1 MQLTTMIAKQIV
13 ERSMKIIKH
22 SVNVM
27 DEYGVIIG
35 SGDPSRL
42 NCRHEGAILA
52 INENREVE
60 IDYSTAQQLRGVKAG
75 INLPIVFQNKVIG
88 VVGISGKPS
97 EIQQYGELVKMTAEL
112 IIEQAALMT
121 EIQWSKRHKEELVLQ
136 LIQPSDLN
144 TQQLYSIAER
154 LELDL
159 NQPRIATIIKVDS
172 FNGEN
177 LSLSHLQKLVHLLEY
192 PERDNLVAISSVT
205 LNEVVVLKPITLTDI
220 GWNRSH
226 EEKRIR
232 QLFQRISHDEK
243 FTIKIALGDY
253 FPNLEGLAQSYMTA
267 KATMST
273 ANAKNRIL
281 FFQDNKLPVLINGLK
296 SDTWRMEQLKQP
308 IVNLQKADPKGILLK
323 TLKAFFNHN
332 CDSAQTCKSLHI
344 HRNTLRYR
352 LDKIN
357 KETSLDINKIND
369 STYLYLAS
377 LMSNK

>member
-1 MQLTTMIAKQIV
+1 
-13 ERSMKIIKH
+13 MKK
-22 SVNVM
+22 
-27 DEYGVIIG
+27 
-35 SGDPSRL
+35 
-42 NCRHEGAILA
+42 
-52 INENREVE
+52 
-60 IDYSTAQQLRGVKAG
+60 
-75 INLPIVFQNKVIG
+75 
-88 VVGISGKPS
+88 
-97 EIQQYGELVKMTAEL
+97 
-112 IIEQAALMT
+112 
-121 EIQWSKRHKEELVLQ
+121 
-136 LIQPSDLN
+136 
-144 TQQLYSIAER
+144 
-154 LELDL
+154 
-159 NQPRIATIIKVDS
+159 
-172 FNGEN
+172 
-177 LSLSHLQKLVHLLEY
+177 
-192 PERDNLVAISSVT
+192 
-205 LNEVVVLKPITLTDI
+205 
-220 GWNRSH
+220 
-226 EEKRIR
+226 KRIR

-273 ANAKNRIL
+273 ANAKHRIL

-357 KETSLDINKIND
+357 KETGLDINKIND